1 MSKDDATITV
11 DMDRTCMKCHKPG
24 AMPNG
29 LCMTCAFPTRWDEE
43 NTMGET
49 TDAITWTETRY
60 LSVPLTPD
68 ELRERGE
75 LLAEQV
81 RAFAEMEAEHGDQ
94 RKAMK
99 DDEAKLDG
107 QVQHLAGVVRARAES
122 RSVRVEVRYNP
133 TLALIKEVRTDTGE
147 VVETRQPTAD
157 DKARAQMAAQ
167 PGLL

>member
-1 MSKDDATITV
+1 
-11 DMDRTCMKCHKPG
+11 
-24 AMPNG
+24 
-29 LCMTCAFPTRWDEE
+29 
-43 NTMGET
+43 MGEIT
-49 TDAITWTETRY
+49 NAITWTETRY

-75 LLAEQV
+75 LLADLV
-81 RAFAEMEAEHGDQ
+81 RSAAAMEAEHTDQ

-99 DDEAKLDG
+99 DDEKTLDG
-107 QVQHLAGVVRARAES
+107 RVQHLAGVVNARAEE

-133 TLALIKEVRTDTGE
+133 TLALIEEVRTDTGE

-167 PGLL
+167 PELVWEAPNA